1 MASLLH
7 RLQQRLDDLGFRME
21 NAGRRQTLS
30 KQRYVAELAAAVLRH
45 DPRQQLAHAR
55 GHFDACRTRLE
66 RTLER
71 TIEAA
76 RSRLGS
82 LDAQLNSLS
91 PLSVLDRGYALV
103 LDAQGGLVRSARQV
117 TPGDSVT
124 TRVSDG
130 AFTSRVTEVR
140 KQGTGN
146 RE

>member
-1 MASLLH
+1 
-7 RLQQRLDDLGFRME
+7 ME
-21 NAGRRQTLS
+21 NSIRQQTLS
-30 KQRYVAELAAAVLRH
+30 RQRHVAELAAAVLRH

-55 GHFDACRTRLE
+55 GHFDTCRSRLE

-103 LDAQGGLVRSARQV
+103 IDEQGAVVRSARQV
-117 TPGDSVT
+117 TLGDSVM
-124 TRVSDG
+124 TRMSDG
-130 AFTSRVTEVR
+130 AFTSQVTGIAE
-140 KQGTGN
+140 K
-146 RE
+146 